1 MLIGRKPGFLAAEAL
16 VALSLVALALR
27 IEISQ
32 VAQFQIQKQALQ
44 TQLASARQKKEEADI
59 AWLDAKVSP

>member
-32 VAQFQIQKQALQ
+32 VAQFQTQKQALQ
-44 TQLASARQKKEEADI
+44 TQLASAHQKKEEAEI